1 MQLVQYLCSDQV
13 PCLWPT
19 CALIKSQLEPPAAR
33 FLERR
38 GAGLPCP
45 SSSLCVFQQPDRQF
59 GSTVNRCCGLTVRI
73 THAVF
78 WMPDGQM
85 AVKLTE

>member
-1 MQLVQYLCSDQV
+1 L
-13 PCLWPT
+13 
-19 CALIKSQLEPPAAR
+19 
-33 FLERR
+33 
-38 GAGLPCP
+38 GN
-45 SSSLCVFQQPDRQF
+45 
-59 GSTVNRCCGLTVRI
+59 TVNCACWLTVRI